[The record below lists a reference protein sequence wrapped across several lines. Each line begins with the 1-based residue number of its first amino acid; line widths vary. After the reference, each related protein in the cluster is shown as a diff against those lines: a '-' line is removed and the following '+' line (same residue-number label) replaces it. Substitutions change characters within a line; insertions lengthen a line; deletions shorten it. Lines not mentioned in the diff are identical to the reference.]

1 MIGGPPRRRPAT
13 RIDMIESA
21 YTAPPR
27 VASVQRLAMVI
38 GLAGLA
44 LCAVGFA
51 ANRDHFFK
59 SYLLAFIFWVGIALG
74 SLALSMVHHL
84 SGGAWGV
91 VIRRVLEAAS
101 RTLPFMAVLFLPIV
115 FGMHELYLWTD
126 ADAVARDIILQRKA
140 PYLNVPFFLVRA
152 AIYFLVWSGL
162 ALTLSKWSLEQERDG
177 ERGHALKM
185 QRLSGAGLV
194 IYAATILFMSVD
206 WIMSLDPHWYSTMF
220 GILFMGGQ
228 GLSALAFSIAVV
240 ILLSRTEPMSRVIAP
255 AHLHDLG
262 KLMLAFVM
270 LWAYFSFSQFLI
282 IWSAN
287 LPEEIPWYLKR
298 MGGGWQWVGLV
309 IIFGHFALPFVLL
322 LSSDIK
328 KNGGTLI
335 GVAITVILMRI
346 VDLFWNIGPM
356 HHENTFGVT
365 WLDVVTPLALGGV
378 WIALFL
384 WQLQSRSLLP
394 LGEPY
399 LAEALEHGR
408 HGH

>member
-1 MIGGPPRRRPAT
+1 MV
-13 RIDMIESA
+13 ESS

-27 VASVQRLAMVI
+27 VAGLQRIAMLV

-51 ANRDHFFK
+51 GNREHFFK
-59 SYLLAFIFWVGIALG
+59 SYLLAYVFWIGIALG

-101 RTLPFMAVLFLPIV
+101 RTLPFMALLFLPIA
-115 FGMHELYLWTD
+115 FGMHELYLWAN
-126 ADAVARDIILQRKA
+126 ADAVARDAILQHKA
-140 PYLNVPFFLVRA
+140 PYLNVPFFFLRA
-152 AIYFLVWSGL
+152 AIYFAVWSAL
-162 ALTLSKWSLEQERDG
+162 AFMLSKWSLEQEREG
-177 ERGHALKM
+177 EHGQALKM
-185 QRLSGAGLV
+185 QRLSGGGLV
-194 IYAATILFMSVD
+194 LYAITILFMSVD
-206 WIMSLDPHWYSTMF
+206 WIMSLDPHWFSTIY

-240 ILLSRTEPMSRVIAP
+240 VLLSRTEPMSRVIAP

-298 MGGGWQWVGLV
+298 MGGGWQWVGLAL
-309 IIFGHFALPFVLL
+309 IFGHFVLPFVLL
-322 LSSDIK
+322 LSSDVK
-328 KNGGTLI
+328 KNGRTLI
-335 GVAITVILMRI
+335 GVAIAVIVMRI

-356 HHENTFGVT
+356 HHEEHFGVS
-365 WLDVVTPLALGGV
+365 WLDAVTPIALGGIWV
-378 WIALFL
+378 ALFL

-394 LGEPY
+394 MGEPY

>member
-1 MIGGPPRRRPAT
+1 MVET
-13 RIDMIESA
+13 T

-27 VASVQRLAMVI
+27 VASFQRIAMVV
-38 GLAGLA
+38 GVAGLA
-44 LCAVGFA
+44 LCAAGFA
-51 ANRDHFFK
+51 ADREHFFK
-59 SYLLAFIFWVGIALG
+59 SYLLAYMFWIGIALG

-101 RTLPFMAVLFLPIV
+101 RTLPFMALLFLPIV
-115 FGMHELYLWTD
+115 FGMHELYIWTN
-126 ADAVARDIILQRKA
+126 ADTVAHDIILQKKA
-140 PYLNVPFFLVRA
+140 PYLNVTFFLVRA
-152 AIYFLVWSGL
+152 ALYFVLWSSL
-162 ALTLSKWSLEQERDG
+162 ALLLSKWSLEQEREG
-177 ERGHALKM
+177 EHGQSLRM

-194 IYAATILFMSVD
+194 IYAVTILFMSVD
-206 WIMSLDPHWYSTMF
+206 WVMSLDPHWYSTMF

-240 ILLSRTEPMSRVIAP
+240 VLLSRTEPMSRVIAP

-270 LWAYFSFSQFLI
+270 LWAYFSFSQYLI

-298 MGGGWQWVGLV
+298 MGGGWQWVGLAL
-309 IIFGHFALPFVLL
+309 IFGHFVLPFVLL

-328 KNGGTLI
+328 KNGRTLI
-335 GVAITVILMRI
+335 GVAIAVIVMRV

-356 HHENTFGVT
+356 HHDASFGVT
-365 WLDVVTPLALGGV
+365 WLDAVAPLALGGV
-378 WIALFL
+378 WVALFL

-394 LGEPY
+394 MGEPY